1 MHTLKVNLNG
11 ELANAERPLIAVQNR
26 AFRYG
31 DGLFETMKCVK
42 GVIALQHLHFERLFF
57 GMNQLMFQVP
67 GWFTT
72 EFLGQQIQQLI
83 TANNHQSMSRI
94 RLMVFRG
101 SGGLYDANLAELN
114 FLIESVP
121 LSVPGVNEN
130 LVIGFYDKARKSQD
144 VFASLKSNSFLP
156 YVVAAHHAK
165 NAGWHDAII
174 LNTSDRVADATIAN
188 VFIIK
193 NNNISTPALSEGCV
207 AGVMRRFLLGKLRSA
222 AYHVSET
229 GITREA
235 LYAADEVFLTN
246 AVSGIR
252 KVKRAGDSHYS
263 FHLSTQIAH
272 EFLSN
277 F

>member
-11 ELANAERPLIAVQNR
+11 KLAKADQPLIAVQNR

-31 DGLFETMKCVK
+31 DGLFETMKCVN
-42 GVIALQHLHFERLFF
+42 GIIGLQHLHFERLFT

-72 EFLGQQIQQLI
+72 EFLTHQIQQLI
-83 TANNHQSMSRI
+83 TANDHQSTSRI

-114 FLIESVP
+114 FLIESFP
-121 LSVPGVNEN
+121 LPAASVNEN
-130 LVIGFYDKARKSQD
+130 LVIGVYDQARKSQD
-144 VFASLKSNSFLP
+144 VFASIKSNNFLP
-156 YVVAAHHAK
+156 YIVAAHHAK

-174 LNTSDRVADATIAN
+174 LNTSDRVADSTIAN
-188 VFIIK
+188 VFLIK
-193 NNNISTPALSEGCV
+193 NNIISTPALGEGCV
-207 AGVMRRFLLGKLRSA
+207 AGVMRRYLLGKLRSA
-222 AYHVSET
+222 AYQVTEAC
-229 GITREA
+229 ITPAA

-252 KVKRAGDSHYS
+252 KVKTAGDSHYS

-272 EFLSN
+272 EILSN